1 MPIHNT
7 PITATKIAQKQYLTA
22 AKTARKQ
29 YLSAYGKCVAS
40 IIGLMKACR
49 LKFIQLDYDI
59 LEPRCF
65 NVGNV
70 SGGLDTCV
78 IVEVA
83 LDEDGGLVAYSD
95 SGTRFPL
102 GDDENGQD
110 NYTLA
115 NLDFLVYKA
124 VEYVEAFQ
132 KRFIRV
138 QKPTKAALYKALK
151 DFLKP
156 YKGRGE
162 NGIFLFEDG
171 FTKPR
176 LKNNEPVTSLTFNEG
191 TTLSPDGHQNWF
203 WLKDLSSHELRVLV
217 DAINEHILFK
227 HNYSDN

>member
-40 IIGLMKACR
+40 IIGLMKAYR
-49 LKFIQLDYDI
+49 LKFIPLNYDI

-95 SGTRFPL
+95 SGARFPL